1 MKFFRILILVFSP
14 ILFFAQSNVSQSK
27 EIAELVDN
35 YREYQKAVD
44 VQDGFRIQITYTSN
58 RDEAY
63 KAKAQLYREF
73 DAVPSYIDYE
83 QPNYKLR
90 LGDFKTKLQATAFLQ
105 DVIKVYPGAFIV
117 KDKIKNR

>member
-1 MKFFRILILVFSP
+1 MKNLLLLLFVFSHK
-14 ILFFAQSNVSQSK
+14 LFFAQNNVTESK
-27 EIAELVDN
+27 EITELVGS
-35 YREYQKAVD
+35 YREYQKAID

-58 RDEAY
+58 REVAY

-73 DAVPSYIDYE
+73 ETIPSYIDYE

-90 LGDFKTKLQATAFLQ
+90 LGDFKTKLEATAFLQ
-105 DVIKVYPGAFIV
+105 DVIKIYPGAFIV